1 MAMNPGSTGQM
12 NVTPL
17 IDVLLVLLIIFM
29 VLTPLTQ
36 HGLHVQ
42 LPQPSDPDL
51 TVTAAP
57 PLVLWMGSAGTVL
70 LNQEPVSIADLP
82 ARLRQVLAAR
92 AERTVFIKGDGA
104 LEYGSVAKL
113 IDTATGAGASRVALL
128 TERTMQ
134 GR

>member
-1 MAMNPGSTGQM
+1 MAMNPGSTAQM

-36 HGLHVQ
+36 HGLQVQ
-42 LPQPSDPDL
+42 VPQPSEPDL

-57 PLVLWMGSAGTVL
+57 PLVLWMGSAGAVL

>member
-1 MAMNPGSTGQM
+1 MAMNPGSTAQM

-36 HGLHVQ
+36 HGLQVQ
-42 LPQPSDPDL
+42 VPQPSDPDL